1 MGKDC
6 SNYNRGRIED
16 GGLGMLEW
24 GEWLKRVKNPL
35 DVSKKSQLLL
45 ILLVGLLLVVIAIPT
60 KKTESERDSEEIVD
74 TETAVAASDI
84 TKYSAYLE
92 EKIANALEHV
102 SGVGKTEIVITFSS
116 NGQKI
121 VEKDQ
126 QSDSQKTTESDS
138 VGGTRD
144 SEDRS
149 SERTSIY
156 IQEADGT
163 QTPYISEELLPEI
176 QGVLVIAE
184 GGDNAVVVK
193 NITEAIQALFGLE
206 AHKIKIMKRTET

>member
-1 MGKDC
+1 MV
-6 SNYNRGRIED
+6 
-16 GGLGMLEW
+16 EW
-24 GEWLKRVKNPL
+24 REWLKRVKNTL
-35 DVSKKSQLLL
+35 GFSKKNQLLL

-60 KKTESERDSEEIVD
+60 KKTQTEWEAETEID
-74 TETAVAASDI
+74 TEIESAASDI

-92 EKIANALEHV
+92 EKIAGALEHV

-121 VEKDQ
+121 IEKDQ
-126 QSDSQKTTESDS
+126 QSDTQKTTESDS
-138 VGGTRD
+138 AGGTRN

-156 IQEADGT
+156 IQEADGS

-206 AHKIKIMKRTET
+206 AHKIKIMKRTDT

>member
-1 MGKDC
+1 
-6 SNYNRGRIED
+6 
-16 GGLGMLEW
+16 MLEW

-60 KKTESERDSEEIVD
+60 KKTENERGTEETVD

-92 EKIANALEHV
+92 EKIAGALEHV

-138 VGGTRD
+138 AGGTRD

-206 AHKIKIMKRTET
+206 AHKIKIMKRTDT

>member
-1 MGKDC
+1 M
-6 SNYNRGRIED
+6 
-16 GGLGMLEW
+16 
-24 GEWLKRVKNPL
+24 
-35 DVSKKSQLLL
+35 
-45 ILLVGLLLVVIAIPT
+45 VVIAIPT
-60 KKTESERDSEEIVD
+60 KKTQTVQQEEEKAD
-74 TETAVAASDI
+74 TETLAASDI

-92 EKIANALEHV
+92 DKIADALEHV

-126 QSDSQKTTESDS
+126 QSDSQKTVEADS
-138 VGGTRD
+138 AGGTRNA
-144 SEDRS
+144 EDRS
-149 SERTSIY
+149 SERTSVY
-156 IQEADGT
+156 VQEADGS

-176 QGVLVIAE
+176 QGVVVIAE

-206 AHKIKIMKRTET
+206 AHKIKIMKRTDT

>member
-1 MGKDC
+1 MVEWRVWGKRMK
-6 SNYNRGRIED
+6 SL
-16 GGLGMLEW
+16 LGS
-24 GEWLKRVKNPL
+24 
-35 DVSKKSQLLL
+35 SKKSQLLFL
-45 ILLVGLLLVVIAIPT
+45 LLVGLLLVVIAIPT
-60 KKTESERDSEEIVD
+60 KKTESERGTEETVD
-74 TETAVAASDI
+74 TETTVDALDI

-92 EKIANALEHV
+92 EKIAGALEHV

-126 QSDSQKTTESDS
+126 QSDSQKMTEADS
-138 VGGTRD
+138 AGGTRN

-156 IQEADGT
+156 IQEADGS
-163 QTPYISEELLPEI
+163 QIPYISEELLPEI

-193 NITEAIQALFGLE
+193 NITEAIQALFGLD
-206 AHKIKIMKRTET
+206 AHKIKIMKRTDT

>member
-1 MGKDC
+1 
-6 SNYNRGRIED
+6 
-16 GGLGMLEW
+16 MLEW

-60 KKTESERDSEEIVD
+60 KKIESERDSEEIVD

-92 EKIANALEHV
+92 EKIAGALEHV

-138 VGGTRD
+138 AGGTRD

-156 IQEADGT
+156 IQEADGS

-206 AHKIKIMKRTET
+206 AHKIKIMKRTDT